1 MDTRMVLL
9 DRDNL
14 KEEQFAEA
22 AELLRNGELVAF
34 PTETVYGLGGNA
46 LDPGASAKIY
56 AAKGRPSDNPLIVH
70 ICDTAALPV
79 LAKNIPESAWKLAE
93 RFWPG
98 PMTMILEKQDI
109 VPKETTG
116 GLNTIA
122 IRMPSDEIA
131 AMLIKVSGLYIAAP
145 SANASGRPS
154 TTKASHVWEDLHG
167 RIAMI
172 LDGGSVQIG
181 LESTI
186 IDLTGEKPL
195 ILRPGYITLEDIR
208 DILPDAEFDPAVLR
222 RERNDNIVAKAPGMK
237 YRHYAP
243 KGELTVFEGD
253 LSDVVEAVR
262 REAARK
268 QAEGY
273 KTAILASEETKD
285 RYPGFIVLSV
295 GKREDEEGI
304 AACLFDTL
312 REFDHMGAEYIF
324 GECFRSDGVGQAVMN
339 RLMKA
344 AGYHI
349 VYAGPKSRAKK

>member
-9 DRDNL
+9 DRNHL
-14 KEEQFAEA
+14 QEEQLKEA
-22 AELLRNGELVAF
+22 AELLQKGELVAF

-70 ICDTAALPV
+70 ICDTDALPV
-79 LAKNIPESAWKLAE
+79 LAKDIPDGAWKLAE

-98 PMTMILEKQDI
+98 PMTMILKKQDI

-116 GLNTIA
+116 GLSTVA
-122 IRMPSDEIA
+122 IRMPSDPVA
-131 AMLIKVSGLYIAAP
+131 AMLIRVSGLYIAAP

-172 LDGGSVQIG
+172 LDGGPVQIG

-186 IDLTGEKPL
+186 VDLTGEKPL
-195 ILRPGYITLEDIR
+195 ILRPGYITLEEIR
-208 DILPDAEFDPAVLR
+208 SVLPDADFDPAVLK

-253 LSDVVEAVR
+253 LEDVVEAVR
-262 REAARK
+262 REALLKEA
-268 QAEGY
+268 QGY
-273 KTAILASEETKD
+273 KTAVLASEETKD
-285 RYPGFIVLSV
+285 RYPGLTVLSV

-324 GECFRSDGVGQAVMN
+324 GECFRTDGVGQAVMN
-339 RLMKA
+339 RLLKA

-349 VYAGPKSRAKK
+349 ISVGRK